1 MAFQKSSSTHQA
13 VKFANQSIDWLAA
26 HRFQILFLL
35 LLLQVVTFC
44 LQGIWVEDFWE
55 HSAAVNELIR
65 HPFNPGH
72 PQLAVSAAH
81 TFLNP
86 YTFIVAQFARLFQLD
101 AISALSIFGVINFC
115 LFCYG
120 LHAFISSL
128 QIHNRTSTLQ
138 SRHLGNNTLTFY
150 ALLLILFLW
159 GGKPW
164 PYSGFFNYQIFFWN
178 LAYPSTFIGG
188 LSLLGLAFNARHQ
201 FDRNYLYLAALI
213 ALTTTA
219 LLTHPLT
226 AQFLLIGFF
235 AQIFAP
241 QPAQGGQHV
250 PRSVQFIALGK
261 LAIIFVASMA
271 IATRWPFYP
280 ILELFQ
286 GASKVYDI
294 SNGDMY
300 FHLLTRT
307 WPFMLLAPLFL
318 WMLLKPA
325 LRPLL
330 IIFVATAIIYGL
342 GYVTERYSFGRII
355 SYTII
360 VIQIACA
367 VAAFQFERWLQDS
380 APRIAR
386 VGQIATLLLLLFW
399 ASQWAPS
406 SISRLLTAGN
416 SVWLGRTVSNQIIYK
431 DYLFLPS
438 HIAPQAVVF
447 ADIETSWFIP
457 SFEAK
462 IVAADHPLAFVK
474 DAEQRREDVV
484 KFFEQQTT
492 DQERT
497 ALLQKYQAKYLLL
510 NKQLNKFWAQIYSQ
524 FSTTTSSSVIFE
536 NEKFAL
542 IKL

>member
-1 MAFQKSSSTHQA
+1 MAPQPPSY
-13 VKFANQSIDWLAA
+13 ANPVPKLINPFIDWLVAQ
-26 HRFQILFLL
+26 RFQILFLL

-55 HSAAVNELIR
+55 HSAAVSELIR
-65 HPFNPGH
+65 NPYKPDH
-72 PQLAVSAAH
+72 PQLDVNAAH
-81 TFLNP
+81 PFLNP
-86 YTFIVAQFARLFQLD
+86 YAFAVAQFARLFHVD

-120 LHAFISSL
+120 LRAFIASL
-128 QIHNRTSTLQ
+128 QIQTLTNNLK
-138 SRHLGNNTLTFY
+138 SLRVNNNTLTFY
-150 ALLLILFLW
+150 ALLFILFLW
-159 GGKPW
+159 GGNPW
-164 PYSGFFNYQIFFWN
+164 PYSGFFNYEIFFWN
-178 LAYPSTFIGG
+178 LTYPSTFIGG

-201 FDRNYLYLAALI
+201 LDHNYAYLPVLI
-213 ALTTTA
+213 ALTTTI

-235 AQIFAP
+235 AQIFTP
-241 QPAQGGQHV
+241 QAAQSAHPV
-250 PRSVQFIALGK
+250 TRAVQFRCLIKIAIVF
-261 LAIIFVASMA
+261 AASIA
-271 IATRWPFYP
+271 IATLWPFYP
-280 ILELFQ
+280 ILDLFQ
-286 GASKVYDI
+286 GAAKVYDV

-300 FHLLTRT
+300 FHFVTRT

-318 WMLLKPA
+318 WMLFKPA

-330 IIFVATAIIYGL
+330 IIFGATASIYLL
-342 GYVTERYSFGRII
+342 GYLTERYSFGRII

-367 VAAFQFERWLQDS
+367 VAAFQFERWLQGS

-399 ASQWAPS
+399 ASHWAPS
-406 SISRLLTAGN
+406 SINRLLTAAN

-474 DAEQRREDVV
+474 DAEQRREDVI
-484 KFFEQQTT
+484 KFFEQQTSV
-492 DQERT
+492 QERT

-510 NKQLNKFWAQIYSQ
+510 NKQLNTSWAQIYSQ
-524 FSTTTSSSVIFE
+524 FSNSTSNGVVFE

>member
-1 MAFQKSSSTHQA
+1 MAFQKASSAHQA
-13 VKFANQSIDWLAA
+13 VKFANQLIDWLAA

-55 HSAAVNELIR
+55 HSAAVGELIR
-65 HPFNPGH
+65 HPLNPGH
-72 PQLAVSAAH
+72 PQLDVNAAH

-86 YTFIVAQFARLFQLD
+86 YTFVVAQFARLFQLD

-120 LHAFISSL
+120 LHAFVSSL
-128 QIHNRTSTLQ
+128 QIHNPTSALQ
-138 SRHLGNNTLTFY
+138 RRNFDNNAINFY

-201 FDRNYLYLAALI
+201 FERNYLYLAVLI

-235 AQIFAP
+235 AQIFTT
-241 QPAQGGQHV
+241 QQAQGGQQV
-250 PRSVQFIALGK
+250 TRSVQFIALSK
-261 LAIIFVASMA
+261 LAIIFVASLA

-280 ILELFQ
+280 IVELFQ

-318 WMLLKPA
+318 WMLLKPV

-330 IIFVATAIIYGL
+330 IIFVATATIYGL
-342 GYVTERYSFGRII
+342 GYVTERYSFGRIV

-367 VAAFQFERWLQDS
+367 VAAFQFEHWLQGS

-399 ASQWAPS
+399 TSQWAPS

-438 HIAPQAVVF
+438 HISPQAVVF

-462 IVAADHPLAFVK
+462 VVAADHPLAFVK
-474 DAEQRREDVV
+474 DAEQRREDVI

-492 DQERT
+492 AQERT
-497 ALLQKYQAKYLLL
+497 ALLQKYQAKYVLL

>member
-1 MAFQKSSSTHQA
+1 MAFQSVSSSNQA
-13 VKFANQSIDWLAA
+13 LTLIHSSSDWLVAR
-26 HRFQILFLL
+26 RFQILFLL

-55 HSAAVNELIR
+55 HSAAVGELIR

-72 PQLAVSAAH
+72 PQLNVSAAH

-86 YTFIVAQFARLFQLD
+86 YTFVVAQFARLFQLD
-101 AISALSIFGVINFC
+101 AISALSLFGVINFC

-128 QIHNRTSTLQ
+128 QIRNQTCNLQ
-138 SRHLGNNTLTFY
+138 SRTVDNNTITFY

-164 PYSGFFNYQIFFWN
+164 PYSGFFNYEIFFWN

-201 FDRNYLYLAALI
+201 FDRNYLYLAVLI

-241 QPAQGGQHV
+241 QQAQGGQQV
-250 PRSVQFIALGK
+250 TRSVQFIALSK
-261 LAIIFVASMA
+261 LAIIFVASLA

-300 FHLLTRT
+300 FHLLNRT

-330 IIFVATAIIYGL
+330 IIFVATATIYGL
-342 GYVTERYSFGRII
+342 GYVTERYSFGRIV

-367 VAAFQFERWLQDS
+367 VAAFQFEHWLQGS

-462 IVAADHPLAFVK
+462 VVAADHPLAFVK
-474 DAEQRREDVV
+474 DAEQRREDVI
-484 KFFEQQTT
+484 KFFEQQTSV
-492 DQERT
+492 QERT

-510 NKQLNKFWAQIYSQ
+510 NKQLNTSWAQIYSQ
-524 FSTTTSSSVIFE
+524 FSNTTSSSVIFE

>member
-1 MAFQKSSSTHQA
+1 MALQSVSSTNQALTLIHSSS
-13 VKFANQSIDWLAA
+13 DWLVAR
-26 HRFQILFLL
+26 RFQILFLL

-55 HSAAVNELIR
+55 HSAAVGELIR

-86 YTFIVAQFARLFQLD
+86 YTFVVAQFARLFQLD

-128 QIHNRTSTLQ
+128 QIRNQTFNLQ
-138 SRHLGNNTLTFY
+138 SRSVDNNTITFY

-164 PYSGFFNYQIFFWN
+164 PYSGFFNYEIFFWN

-188 LSLLGLAFNARHQ
+188 LSLLGLAFNARYQ
-201 FDRNYLYLAALI
+201 FDRNYLYLAVLI

-235 AQIFAP
+235 AQIFTT
-241 QPAQGGQHV
+241 QPTPGGQQIT
-250 PRSVQFIALGK
+250 RSVQFIALSRI
-261 LAIIFVASMA
+261 AIIFVASLA

-325 LRPLL
+325 LRPQL
-330 IIFVATAIIYGL
+330 IIFVATATIYGL
-342 GYVTERYSFGRII
+342 GYVTERYSFGRIV

-367 VAAFQFERWLQDS
+367 VVAFQFEHWLQGS

-438 HIAPQAVVF
+438 HISPQAVVF

-462 IVAADHPLAFVK
+462 VVAADHPLAFVK
-474 DAEQRREDVV
+474 DAEQRREDVI

-492 DQERT
+492 AQERT

-510 NKQLNKFWAQIYSQ
+510 NKQLNTAWAQIYSQ

>member
-1 MAFQKSSSTHQA
+1 MAFQKASSTHQA

-55 HSAAVNELIR
+55 HSAAVTELIR

-72 PQLAVSAAH
+72 PQLNVSAAH

-86 YTFIVAQFARLFQLD
+86 YTFVVAQFARLFQLD
-101 AISALSIFGVINFC
+101 AISALAIFGVINFC
-115 LFCYG
+115 FFCYG

-128 QIHNRTSTLQ
+128 QLHNRTSNLQ
-138 SRHLGNNTLTFY
+138 SRHLDNNTLAFY

-164 PYSGFFNYQIFFWN
+164 PYSGFFNYEIFFWN

-188 LSLLGLAFNARHQ
+188 LSLLGLAFNARRQ
-201 FDRNYLYLAALI
+201 FDRNYLYLAVLI

-241 QPAQGGQHV
+241 QPALGGQQV
-250 PRSVQFIALGK
+250 TRSVQFIALGK

-271 IATRWPFYP
+271 IATQWPFYP

-300 FHLLTRT
+300 FHLLTRI
-307 WPFMLLAPLFL
+307 WPFMLLAPLYL

-330 IIFVATAIIYGL
+330 IIFVATATIYGL
-342 GYVTERYSFGRII
+342 GYVTERYSFGRIV

-367 VAAFQFERWLQDS
+367 VAAFQFEHWLQGS

-386 VGQIATLLLLLFW
+386 IGQIATLLLLLFW
-399 ASQWAPS
+399 ASHWAPS
-406 SISRLLTAGN
+406 SISRLLTAAN
-416 SVWLGRTVSNQIIYK
+416 SLWLGRTVSNQIIYK
-431 DYLFLPS
+431 DYIFLPS

-474 DAEQRREDVV
+474 DAEQRREDVI
-484 KFFEQQTT
+484 KFFEQQTSV
-492 DQERT
+492 QERT

-510 NKQLNKFWAQIYSQ
+510 NKQLNTAWAQIYSQ

>member
-1 MAFQKSSSTHQA
+1 MALQSVSSTNQALTLIHSSS
-13 VKFANQSIDWLAA
+13 DWLVAR
-26 HRFQILFLL
+26 RFQILFLL

-55 HSAAVNELIR
+55 HSAAVSELIR

-86 YTFIVAQFARLFQLD
+86 YTFVVAQFARLFQLD
-101 AISALSIFGVINFC
+101 AISALSICGVINFC

-120 LHAFISSL
+120 LHVFISSL
-128 QIHNRTSTLQ
+128 QLHKRTSTLQ

-164 PYSGFFNYQIFFWN
+164 PYSGFFNYEIFFWN

-201 FDRNYLYLAALI
+201 FDRNYLYLAVLI

-241 QPAQGGQHV
+241 QPTQGGQQV
-250 PRSVQFIALGK
+250 PRSVQFIALSK
-261 LAIIFVASMA
+261 LAIIFVASLA

-330 IIFVATAIIYGL
+330 IIFVATVSIYGL
-342 GYVTERYSFGRII
+342 GYVTERYSFGRIV

-367 VAAFQFERWLQDS
+367 VAAFQFERWLQGS

-438 HIAPQAVVF
+438 HISPQAVVF

-462 IVAADHPLAFVK
+462 VVAADHPLAFVK
-474 DAEQRREDVV
+474 DAEQRREDVI
-484 KFFEQQTT
+484 KFFEQQTSV
-492 DQERT
+492 QERT

-524 FSTTTSSSVIFE
+524 FTTTTSSSVIFE
-536 NEKFAL
+536 NEKFTL

>member
-1 MAFQKSSSTHQA
+1 MAFQKASSTHQA

-35 LLLQVVTFC
+35 LLLQVVTFG

-55 HSAAVNELIR
+55 HSAAVGELIR

-72 PQLAVSAAH
+72 PQLNVSAAH

-86 YTFIVAQFARLFQLD
+86 YTFVVAQFARLFQLD

-128 QIHNRTSTLQ
+128 QIHNPTSTLQ
-138 SRHLGNNTLTFY
+138 SRHLDNNALTFY

-164 PYSGFFNYQIFFWN
+164 PYSGFFNYEIFFWN

-201 FDRNYLYLAALI
+201 FDRNYLYLAVLI

-241 QPAQGGQHV
+241 QPAQGGQQV
-250 PRSVQFIALGK
+250 PRSVQFIALSK
-261 LAIIFVASMA
+261 LAIIFVASLA

-330 IIFVATAIIYGL
+330 IIFVATATIYGL
-342 GYVTERYSFGRII
+342 GYVTERYSFGRIV

-367 VAAFQFERWLQDS
+367 VAVFQFEHWLQGS
-380 APRIAR
+380 TPRIAR
-386 VGQIATLLLLLFW
+386 VGQMATLLLLLFW

-431 DYLFLPS
+431 DYLFLPR
-438 HIAPQAVVF
+438 HISPQAVVF

-474 DAEQRREDVV
+474 DAEQRREDVI

-492 DQERT
+492 TQERT
-497 ALLQKYQAKYLLL
+497 ALLQKYQTKYLLL
-510 NKQLNKFWAQIYSQ
+510 NKQLNTAWAQIYSQ

>member
-1 MAFQKSSSTHQA
+1 MAFQKASSTHQA

-55 HSAAVNELIR
+55 HSAAVGELIR

-72 PQLAVSAAH
+72 PQLNVSAAH

-86 YTFIVAQFARLFQLD
+86 YTFVVAQFARLFQLD

-164 PYSGFFNYQIFFWN
+164 PYSGFFNYEIFFWN

-188 LSLLGLAFNARHQ
+188 LSLLGLAFNARYQ
-201 FDRNYLYLAALI
+201 FDRNYLYLAVLI
-213 ALTTTA
+213 ALTTTV

-235 AQIFAP
+235 AQLFAP
-241 QPAQGGQHV
+241 QLAQGGQQV
-250 PRSVQFIALGK
+250 TRSIQFIALIK
-261 LAIIFVASMA
+261 IAIIFVASLA
-271 IATRWPFYP
+271 IATWWPFYP

-307 WPFMLLAPLFL
+307 WPFMLLAPLYL

-342 GYVTERYSFGRII
+342 GYVTERYSFGRIV

-367 VAAFQFERWLQDS
+367 VAAFQFERWLQGS

-399 ASQWAPS
+399 ALQWAPS

-416 SVWLGRTVSNQIIYK
+416 SVWLSRTVSNQIIYK

-438 HIAPQAVVF
+438 HISPQSVVF

-462 IVAADHPLAFVK
+462 VVAADHPLAFVK
-474 DAEQRREDVV
+474 DAEQRREDVI

-492 DQERT
+492 AQERT

-510 NKQLNKFWAQIYSQ
+510 NKQLNTAWAQIYSQ
-524 FSTTTSSSVIFE
+524 FSNATSNGVVFE

>member
-1 MAFQKSSSTHQA
+1 MALQSVSSTNQALTLIHSSS
-13 VKFANQSIDWLAA
+13 DWLVA

-55 HSAAVNELIR
+55 HSAAVSELIR

-86 YTFIVAQFARLFQLD
+86 YTFVVAQFARLFQLD

-128 QIHNRTSTLQ
+128 QLHKRTSTLQ
-138 SRHLGNNTLTFY
+138 SRQLDNNTLTFY

-164 PYSGFFNYQIFFWN
+164 PYSGFFNYEIFFWN

-201 FDRNYLYLAALI
+201 FERNYLYLAVLI

-271 IATRWPFYP
+271 IAIRWPFYP
-280 ILELFQ
+280 IVELFQ

-330 IIFVATAIIYGL
+330 IIFVATATIYGL
-342 GYVTERYSFGRII
+342 GYVTERYSFGRIV

-367 VAAFQFERWLQDS
+367 VAAFQFERWLQGS
-380 APRIAR
+380 APRLAR

-431 DYLFLPS
+431 DYLFLPR
-438 HIAPQAVVF
+438 HISPQAVVF

-474 DAEQRREDVV
+474 DAEQRREDVI
-484 KFFEQQTT
+484 KFFEQQTSI
-492 DQERT
+492 QERT

-510 NKQLNKFWAQIYSQ
+510 NKQLNTSWAQIYSH
-524 FSTTTSSSVIFE
+524 FSNITPNAVLFE
-536 NEKFAL
+536 NEKFVL
-542 IKL
+542 IKI

>member
-1 MAFQKSSSTHQA
+1 MALQSVSSTNQALTLIHSSS
-13 VKFANQSIDWLAA
+13 DWLVAR
-26 HRFQILFLL
+26 RFQILFLL

-55 HSAAVNELIR
+55 HSAAVGELIR

-72 PQLAVSAAH
+72 PQLDVSAAH

-86 YTFIVAQFARLFQLD
+86 YTFVVAQFARLFQLD

-128 QIHNRTSTLQ
+128 QIRNRTSSLQ
-138 SRHLGNNTLTFY
+138 SRNVDNNALTFY

-164 PYSGFFNYQIFFWN
+164 PYSGFFNYDIFFWN

-201 FDRNYLYLAALI
+201 FERNYLYLAVLI

-235 AQIFAP
+235 AQIFTT
-241 QPAQGGQHV
+241 QPTPGGQQIT
-250 PRSVQFIALGK
+250 RSVQFIALSRI
-261 LAIIFVASMA
+261 AIIFVASLA

-307 WPFMLLAPLFL
+307 WPFMVLAPLFL

-330 IIFVATAIIYGL
+330 IIFVVTATIYGL
-342 GYVTERYSFGRII
+342 GYVTERYSFGRIV

-367 VAAFQFERWLQDS
+367 VAVFQFERWLQGS

-386 VGQIATLLLLLFW
+386 FGQIATLLLLLFW
-399 ASQWAPS
+399 ASHWAPS

-416 SVWLGRTVSNQIIYK
+416 SVWLDRTVSNQIIYK

-462 IVAADHPLAFVK
+462 VVAADHPLAFVK
-474 DAEQRREDVV
+474 DAEQRREDVI

-492 DQERT
+492 AQERT

-510 NKQLNKFWAQIYSQ
+510 NKQLNTAWAQIYSH
-524 FSTTTSSSVIFE
+524 FSNITPNAVLFE
-536 NEKFAL
+536 NEKFVL
-542 IKL
+542 IKI